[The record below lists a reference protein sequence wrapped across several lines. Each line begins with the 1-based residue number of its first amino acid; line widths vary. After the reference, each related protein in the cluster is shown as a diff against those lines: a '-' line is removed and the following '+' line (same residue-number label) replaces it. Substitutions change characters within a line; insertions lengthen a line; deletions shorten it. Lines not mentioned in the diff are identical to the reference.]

1 MPIDPCRYVADN
13 LYVEG
18 VALAE
23 VVAAVGTPSYVYS
36 RQAIEQHWRAFDEA
50 FGDYPHQICYA
61 VKANG
66 TLAILD
72 LLARLGSGFD
82 IVSGG
87 ELERVLRAGG
97 DPAKIIFSGVG
108 KSEAEVR
115 RALEVG
121 IGCLNLESDAE
132 LDRVNRIAGEV
143 GVKAPIAVRI
153 NPDIDAR
160 THPYIAT
167 GMRDNKFGIAM
178 EVALNTYSKAFDMA
192 HVNVSGVACHIGSQ
206 LIELS
211 PFVEAL
217 HRTIDF
223 VEKLE
228 IAGVKLTKLDLGGG
242 LGIRYGE
249 EEPPVPKAYIGALL
263 STLEQRACQLPV
275 TIEPGRTIV
284 GNAGV
289 LLSRVEYIKES
300 PWRNFVI
307 VDAAMNDLIRP
318 ALYQAWH
325 DVVPLTRLGQS
336 DAKIYDEVGPVCES
350 ADFLAKDR
358 RLVLSEGDHIVIGSA
373 GAYGFVLSSNYNARP
388 RPAEVMVDGED
399 YHVVRSRETFEQM
412 LNGEQTVPV

>member
-336 DAKIYDEVGPVCES
+336 DAKVYDVVGPVCES

>member
-263 STLEQRACQLPV
+263 STLEQRA
-275 TIEPGRTIV
+275 
-284 GNAGV
+284 
-289 LLSRVEYIKES
+289 
-300 PWRNFVI
+300 
-307 VDAAMNDLIRP
+307 
-318 ALYQAWH
+318 
-325 DVVPLTRLGQS
+325 
-336 DAKIYDEVGPVCES
+336 
-350 ADFLAKDR
+350 
-358 RLVLSEGDHIVIGSA
+358 
-373 GAYGFVLSSNYNARP
+373 
-388 RPAEVMVDGED
+388 
-399 YHVVRSRETFEQM
+399 
-412 LNGEQTVPV
+412 